1 MTTIQQSI
9 LINAPLETVFAYISN
24 YTHDSEWRRGVIGV
38 EQMPPPPSRLGTRTE
53 EVFQWL
59 GVKFTICA
67 EVTQF
72 KANTVIG
79 FTALDSAFPLWGQR
93 TVKPDATAVRFTYAL
108 TVRLHGVY
116 GWLRP
121 LLLWQFD
128 RQIRQ
133 DLRTLKNRLEQHER
147 LTAYPLITGLPGN

>member
-9 LINAPLETVFAYISN
+9 LINAPLETVFSYISD
-24 YTHDSEWRRGVIGV
+24 YTHDGEWRRGVIQV
-38 EQMPPPPSRLGTRTE
+38 KQTPPPPARLGTRTA
-53 EVFQWL
+53 EVLQCL
-59 GVKFTICA
+59 GIKFTICA

-79 FTALDSAFPLWGQR
+79 FTALDSLFPLWGQR
-93 TVKPDATAVRFTYAL
+93 MVKSDATAVRFTYTL

-121 LLLWQFD
+121 LLVWQFN
-128 RQIRQ
+128 RQIQQ
-133 DLRTLKNRLEQHER
+133 DLRKLKNMLEQRER
-147 LTAYPLITGLPGN
+147 MIAS

>member
-1 MTTIQQSI
+1 M
-9 LINAPLETVFAYISN
+9 AAGC
-24 YTHDSEWRRGVIGV
+24 HRRGADAAA
-38 EQMPPPPSRLGTRTE
+38 PSRLGTRTQ
-53 EVFQWL
+53 EVFQCW

-79 FTALDSAFPLWGQR
+79 FTALDSVFPLWGQR
-93 TVKPDATAVRFTYAL
+93 MVKSDATAVRFTYAL

-121 LLLWQFD
+121 LLVWQFD
-128 RQIRQ
+128 RQIQQ
-133 DLRTLKNRLEQHER
+133 DLRKLKNALEQRER
-147 LTAYPLITGLPGN
+147 MVNGKSTNPSRPVQGQEIQSASQLLVR